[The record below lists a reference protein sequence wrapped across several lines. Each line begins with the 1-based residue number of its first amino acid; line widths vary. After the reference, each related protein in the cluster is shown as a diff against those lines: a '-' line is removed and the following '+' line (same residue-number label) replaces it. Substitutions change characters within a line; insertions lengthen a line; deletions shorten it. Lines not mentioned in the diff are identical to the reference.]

1 MIFFVE
7 EICNQVM
14 LIVNEIYENSIKFE
28 VKKLFSI
35 VKIEELDEVCEIN
48 RIKENFENNENVGN
62 IQKVVDYGDL

>member
-28 VKKLFSI
+28 VKNI
-35 VKIEELDEVCEIN
+35 VEEDEANTISTSAQG
-48 RIKENFENNENVGN
+48 NFLTTYIIAFLHHFIARG
-62 IQKVVDYGDL
+62 